1 MRREELLAEFE
12 REYVTKEVKKQQ
24 EKIYK
29 YILKNR
35 DKIHMEIKNTL
46 IKILKEIIKIQ
57 EENENAEVGSI
68 IYSVMRSSISEGRFE
83 YLIGVYGK
91 YFLLEKPLIEKIESI
106 EWGYNYYK
114 EAIDNIAKAGK
125 KYMNI
130 LGEPDIERFGQKYLI
145 LFHNEIKEEMIEI
158 FADIHNW
165 KEYKE
170 LNKREDF
177 KIFAGEYIG
186 HIEKIYEEKK
196 G

>member
-1 MRREELLAEFE
+1 MRREELLSEFE
-12 REYVTKEVKKQQ
+12 REHVIKALKKQQ
-24 EKIYK
+24 ENIYK

-35 DKIHMEIKNTL
+35 EKVHMEIKNTL
-46 IKILKEIIKIQ
+46 IEILKESIKIQ
-57 EENENAEVGSI
+57 EENKNAEVGSI
-68 IYSVMRSSISEGRFE
+68 IYSVMRSSISEERFE

-106 EWGYNYYK
+106 EWGYKYYK
-114 EAIDNIAKAGK
+114 DAVDNIAESGK
-125 KYMNI
+125 KYMNL
-130 LGEPDIERFGQKYLI
+130 LGKADIERFGQKYLI
-145 LFHNEIKEEMIEI
+145 LLHNEIKEEMIEI
-158 FADIHNW
+158 FADIHNC

-170 LNKREDF
+170 LNKTEEF